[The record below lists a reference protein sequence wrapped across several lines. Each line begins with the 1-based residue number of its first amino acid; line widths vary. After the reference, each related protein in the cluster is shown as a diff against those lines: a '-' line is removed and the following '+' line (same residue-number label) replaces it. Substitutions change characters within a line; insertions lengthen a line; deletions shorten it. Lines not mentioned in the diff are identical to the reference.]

1 MVVGMHEGARFTVD
15 ETGRTGTLVDQV
27 PDGYWRVILDG
38 VDDVTEFASD
48 ELSLS

>member
-1 MVVGMHEGARFTVD
+1 MGAEMHEGARITVD
-15 ETGRTGTLVDQV
+15 GTGRTGTLVGPA

-48 ELSLS
+48 ELRLA